1 MDFAIALL
9 HGTVDLF
16 VEFLSPISPYLIKT
30 YSIQARTIAMLIAS
44 IMLMTALSQIL
55 FAMVLPRIKK
65 QWLLLYGIVAFVVLP
80 TSLFSLKM
88 NIVGLYLVFF
98 TVFLA
103 NAAYHPFGTALANR
117 NQSSKTVT
125 SFVSGGIIGGALG
138 PIFITWWV
146 GSVGLNKIIFFNL
159 LIFIILQP
167 ILLKVKRN
175 FTPITKHPNF
185 SWKSF
190 PILIPIWIMVGL
202 RTFYMSSLHTYS
214 PMYSNLRGYSL
225 IIGGS
230 LLSLGLISGLLF
242 NIFGSRFRIRF
253 NNWLVNVVSFTGM
266 GLFLNIFVHIE
277 SLALFILFYV
287 LSDSFMFF
295 SMSSNVIEAQKMLPG
310 HPAFA
315 ASVSMGVAWATGY
328 LLHLGY
334 SSFFGNQV
342 GFVLN
347 SIGIFSLITA
357 GCLLIFSRYFGRAPK
372 ES

>member
-1 MDFAIALL
+1 MDIAIALL

-44 IMLMTALSQIL
+44 IMLMTALSQIF
-55 FAMVLPRIKK
+55 FAMVLPRIKR
-65 QWLLLYGIVAFVVLP
+65 QWFLLYGIIAFVVLP

-98 TVFLA
+98 LIFLA

-146 GSVGLNKIIFFNL
+146 GAVGLNKIIFFNL
-159 LIFIILQP
+159 FIFIILQP
-167 ILLKVKRN
+167 ILLRVKRN
-175 FTPITKHPNF
+175 FVPISKHPNF

-190 PILIPIWIMVGL
+190 PILIPIWIMVSL
-202 RTFYMSSLHTYS
+202 RTFFMSSLHTFS
-214 PMYSNLRGYSL
+214 PIFSNLQGYSL
-225 IIGGS
+225 LIGGS

-242 NIFGSRFRIRF
+242 NILGSRFRIRF
-253 NNWLVNVVSFTGM
+253 NNWLVNVISFAGM
-266 GLFLNIFVHIE
+266 GLFLNIFVHTN
-277 SLALFILFYV
+277 SLVFFILFYV
-287 LSDSFMFF
+287 LSDSFLFF

-315 ASVSMGVAWATGY
+315 ASVSMGLAWATGY
-328 LLHLGY
+328 FLHLSY

-357 GCLLIFSRYFGRAPK
+357 GCILIFSRYFGRVLK
-372 ES
+372 QL

>member
-65 QWLLLYGIVAFVVLP
+65 QWFLLYGIVAFVVLP

-138 PIFITWWV
+138 PI
-146 GSVGLNKIIFFNL
+146 L
-159 LIFIILQP
+159 
-167 ILLKVKRN
+167 
-175 FTPITKHPNF
+175 
-185 SWKSF
+185 
-190 PILIPIWIMVGL
+190 
-202 RTFYMSSLHTYS
+202 
-214 PMYSNLRGYSL
+214 
-225 IIGGS
+225 
-230 LLSLGLISGLLF
+230 
-242 NIFGSRFRIRF
+242 
-253 NNWLVNVVSFTGM
+253 
-266 GLFLNIFVHIE
+266 
-277 SLALFILFYV
+277 
-287 LSDSFMFF
+287 
-295 SMSSNVIEAQKMLPG
+295 LPG
-310 HPAFA
+310 
-315 ASVSMGVAWATGY
+315 GLKRWA
-328 LLHLGY
+328 
-334 SSFFGNQV
+334 Q
-342 GFVLN
+342 
-347 SIGIFSLITA
+347 
-357 GCLLIFSRYFGRAPK
+357 
-372 ES
+372 